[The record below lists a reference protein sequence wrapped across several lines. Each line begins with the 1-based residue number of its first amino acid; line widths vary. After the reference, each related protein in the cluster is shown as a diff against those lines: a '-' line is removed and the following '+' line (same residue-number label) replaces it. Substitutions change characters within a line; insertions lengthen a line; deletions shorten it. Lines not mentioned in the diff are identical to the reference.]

1 MSVCSGGKRSS
12 SAISSDEEPI
22 SEKSDNTLKG
32 SDEEAAN
39 SFKIVKRKSRKVAR
53 RQRKNTECTRMHINY
68 TRAQNTKQG
77 IRISTGTVEDFR
89 KLNKFLISSNIPFHT
104 FALEEERKIKVVIKG
119 IPLEFETADIKDDL
133 INQGYPV
140 LSVHRM
146 HRRNGTPL
154 GMVLVILER
163 NDEAREIFK
172 NLARVCGLSGV
183 TPEEPYKRG
192 MPSQCHRCQLYGHA
206 AANCSAQP
214 RCVKCLVPH
223 WTKDCERNKESGGK
237 PSCNCATV
245 ENGDPR
251 RDLHFDIITPLTPTH
266 YPNDVNRRPDILD
279 IALLKGVALK
289 FSCIETLQCLN
300 SDHRPVL
307 MRCPYQPHQ
316 DSGRWQL
323 TDSSG
328 ELRSQGAAER
338 CQRTDK
344 GKNAPCAE
352 RANTPHVRIGPKR
365 APSNEGGGEV
375 RRRVSLPPKDDLDP
389 ITQDEVSK
397 HIKALKIRKAPG
409 VDSISSKALKCF
421 LHHSCSLGRNFNAC
435 IKIVIFP
442 LKEAVVIGIPK
453 PGKPRD
459 RPLAIDLSVFEHTR
473 KII

>member
-39 SFKIVKRKSRKVAR
+39 SFKIVKRKSRKAAR
-53 RQRKNTECTRMHINY
+53 RQLKI
-68 TRAQNTKQG
+68 G

-206 AANCSAQP
+206 AANCFAQP

-237 PSCNCATV
+237 PSCCNCGRKLVIPERAPAGGFRPPPSDINKWKNPLPWVKPKATPEPNV
-245 ENGDPR
+245 RESPTHPPR
-251 RDLHFDIITPLTPTH
+251 RT
-266 YPNDVNRRPDILD
+266 
-279 IALLKGVALK
+279 
-289 FSCIETLQCLN
+289 
-300 SDHRPVL
+300 
-307 MRCPYQPHQ
+307 
-316 DSGRWQL
+316 
-323 TDSSG
+323 
-328 ELRSQGAAER
+328 GAAASALGEDINTIMSILQVVR
-338 CQRTDK
+338 S
-344 GKNAPCAE
+344 AE
-352 RANTPHVRIGPKR
+352 VADLAAKFRRA
-365 APSNEGGGEV
+365 
-375 RRRVSLPPKDDLDP
+375 
-389 ITQDEVSK
+389 K
-397 HIKALKIRKAPG
+397 HG
-409 VDSISSKALKCF
+409 VDRLQ
-421 LHHSCSLGRNFNAC
+421 
-435 IKIVIFP
+435 
-442 LKEAVVIGIPK
+442 
-453 PGKPRD
+453 
-459 RPLAIDLSVFEHTR
+459 
-473 KII
+473 IILENQELINRLENL